1 MEIINKIDTEKHLTL
16 ETLNEGDVFIFI
28 GGSSTPYMK
37 CLDDCSDCY
46 VDLATGDLYHID
58 CEIDFPVKK
67 VKAKLIIE
75 KEER

>member
-1 MEIINKIDTEKHLTL
+1 MEIINKIDIERHLTL

-28 GGSSTPYMK
+28 GGSIPYMK
-37 CLDDCSDCY
+37 CLDECSDYY
-46 VDLATGDLYHID
+46 VDLTTGDLHHID
-58 CEIDFPVKK
+58 CEIDFPVRK